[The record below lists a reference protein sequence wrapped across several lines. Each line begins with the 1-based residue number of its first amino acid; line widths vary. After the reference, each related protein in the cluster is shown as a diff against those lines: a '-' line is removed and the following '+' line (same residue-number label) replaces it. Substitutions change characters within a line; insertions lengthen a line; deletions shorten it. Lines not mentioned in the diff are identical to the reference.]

1 MNEDF
6 KAFAKANKVHLYQV
20 AEVLGIRP
28 SEFSVQYMRHELTPT
43 EKNSLMLIVEAI
55 KGGRHD
61 DQRVPNET

>member
-28 SEFSVQYMRHELTPT
+28 SEFSVQYMRHKLNFAE
-43 EKNSLMLIVEAI
+43 EQMLKGIVVAI
-55 KGGRHD
+55 NERGHND
-61 DQRVPNET
+61 DQRV